1 MTTLKDIKHTLKIHK
16 DRLSNKYGI
25 NLLAIFGSYGSG
37 QESSESD
44 IDILV
49 DFKRP
54 VGIEFIDLADE
65 LEALLKIKV
74 DLVSK
79 NGIKPEYF
87 NQIERE
93 LNYV

>member
-1 MTTLKDIKHTLKIHK
+1 MTTLKEITHTLKINK
-16 DRLSNKYGI
+16 PKLTSKYGVSV
-25 NLLAIFGSYGSG
+25 LAIFGSYGRG
-37 QESSESD
+37 QETPEID

-49 DFKRP
+49 EFNRP
-54 VGIEFIDLADE
+54 IGIEFIDLADE
-65 LEALLKIKV
+65 PEILLNTKV

-87 NQIERE
+87 NQIEKE